1 MKKTTMIHV
10 KADAKTKN
18 EAQKILE
25 EMGFTLSSVVNGFL
39 KNLVRTREVHFKVEH
54 RLKPSVERGLIK
66 SIKDYKAGKLGKP
79 MNFDEAL
86 EHLRGLS
93 NEK

>member
-1 MKKTTMIHV
+1 MIHV
-10 KADAKTKN
+10 KTDAKVKN
-18 EAQKILE
+18 EAQKIVE
-25 EMGFTLSSVVNGFL
+25 EMGLTLSGVVNGFL
-39 KNLVRTREVHFKVEH
+39 KNLIRTREVRFVVGPK
-54 RLKPSVERGLIK
+54 LKPSVERGLIK